1 MPVNAHSGADPARLF
16 DDLSGVLDGFVAA
29 YESLLTAVGQHRA
42 GVRRADGG
50 AVAAAAARQATLHAT
65 IAGLDRRR
73 RELVVAACS
82 ACPDLAGVHPSVVT
96 MRDLAAASPAG
107 VRASMTARAERLR
120 ELVRLVHEETRT
132 IRAATESVLAHL
144 EGLMRQVGR
153 QLSHAGTYTRRGFV
167 EPGGVVVSAVD
178 VKM

>member
-1 MPVNAHSGADPARLF
+1 MPSFADDF
-16 DDLSGVLDGFVAA
+16 SDLLDGFIGA
-29 YESLLTAVGQHRA
+29 YESLLTAVADHRTA
-42 GVRRADGG
+42 VRGADGNG
-50 AVAAAAARQATLHAT
+50 IAAAAERQSRLHTSISA
-65 IAGLDRRR
+65 LDRRR

-82 ACPDLAGVHPSVVT
+82 TCAELAGVHPSTVT
-96 MRDLAAASPAG
+96 MRDLAGAAPAA
-107 VRASMTARAERLR
+107 VRPSLSARAERLR
-120 ELVRLVHEETRT
+120 ELVRRVHEDTRT

-178 VKM
+178 VRM